1 MVGSTRNQW
10 PIIIRENTDE
20 ISKTGIR
27 LFKVFIL
34 ISLRNPTLNDMNDRD
49 K

>member
-20 ISKTGIR
+20 TSKTGIM

-34 ISLRNPTLNDMNDRD
+34 ISLINPALNDMNDKD